1 MKHIGLM
8 MTRMVLMRFLIILF
22 GISIFVIT
30 LEVISYVDDILEL
43 NDRHLSGLAKYAM
56 LRLPVV
62 FSTFIGMSTLLAL
75 LLTLSELS
83 YRGELVPIWASG
95 VSPFR
100 VMTMLA
106 PMAIILGCINFFI
119 NDKAVPLAEPVLH
132 AWGIGEYGSKK
143 LKVGENDPIWLR
155 SDNDILRAVSSNPKS
170 TELQGVT
177 IFRRDTQ
184 GHLLEQIMATDA
196 KLINGRWELTN
207 VVVYYRA
214 NLAPSRLDKLIYSG
228 AMRPA
233 AAGARSGAPEEM
245 SLAGL
250 NYFIENA
257 GFGIRPAH
265 VYETWW
271 HKRIS
276 LIVSTLLMVVIC
288 VPLTVKFRRGGGIG
302 MMFAVGILLG
312 FVFFVFD
319 GISLTLGELGILP
332 PWMAAWAP
340 VMIFFGIGSWM
351 TLQTETVN

>member
-8 MTRMVLMRFLIILF
+8 ITRMVLLRFLVILL

-30 LEVISYVDDILEL
+30 LEVISYVDNILEL
-43 NDRHLSGLAKYAM
+43 HDRRLSGLGEYAL
-56 LRLPVV
+56 LRLPSIL
-62 FSTFIGMSTLLAL
+62 STFIGVSTLLAL

-83 YRGELVPIWASG
+83 YRGELVPIWSSG
-95 VSPFR
+95 VSPLR
-100 VMTMLA
+100 VMLMLA
-106 PMAIILGCINFFI
+106 PMAIILGAINFFI
-119 NDKAVPLAEPVLH
+119 NDKAVPMAEPVLH
-132 AWGIGEYGSKK
+132 SWGIGEYGSKK
-143 LKVGENDPIWLR
+143 LKVGENDPIWMR
-155 SDNDILRAVSSNPKS
+155 SDNDILRAVSSNAKA
-170 TELQGVT
+170 TQLHGVT

-184 GHLLEQIMATDA
+184 GHLTEQIMATSA
-196 KLINGRWELTN
+196 KLQNERWELKN
-207 VVVYYRA
+207 VIVYYRA

-250 NYFIENA
+250 SYFIENS

-276 LIVSTLLMVVIC
+276 LVVSALLMVVIC
-288 VPLTVKFRRGGGIG
+288 VPLAVKFRRGGGIG
-302 MMFAVGILLG
+302 AMFAIGVLLG
-312 FVFFVFD
+312 FVFFIFD
-319 GISLTLGELGILP
+319 GISLTLGELGVMP

-340 VMIFFGIGSWM
+340 VMIFFGIGAYM
-351 TLQTETVN
+351 TLQAETVG

>member
-1 MKHIGLM
+1 MKYIGLM
-8 MTRMVLMRFLIILF
+8 ITRMVLLRFLIILT

-43 NDRHLSGLAKYAM
+43 HDRQISGLFEYAM
-56 LRLPVV
+56 LRMPVV

-100 VMTMLA
+100 VMIMLVPLA
-106 PMAIILGCINFFI
+106 MILGAANFFI
-119 NDKAVPLAEPVLH
+119 NDKAVPMAEPILH
-132 AWGIGEYGSKK
+132 SWGIGEYGSKK
-143 LKVGENDPIWLR
+143 LKVGEKDPIWLR
-155 SDNDILRAVSSNPKS
+155 SDNDILRAVSSNAKS

-184 GHLLEQIMATDA
+184 GHLTEQIMATDA

-214 NLAPSRLDKLIYSG
+214 NLKPNRLDKLIYSG

-245 SLAGL
+245 SLSGL
-250 NYFIENA
+250 GYFIENA

-276 LIVSTLLMVVIC
+276 LILSALLMVVIC

-312 FVFFVFD
+312 FIFFVFD
-319 GISLTLGELGILP
+319 GISLTLGELGVIP

-340 VMIFFGIGSWM
+340 VMIFFGIGSYM
-351 TLQTETVN
+351 TLQTETVG

>member
-1 MKHIGLM
+1 MKQIGLM
-8 MTRMVLMRFLIILF
+8 ITRMVLVRFIVILL

-30 LEVISYVDDILEL
+30 LEVISYVDAILEL
-43 NDRHLSGLAKYAM
+43 NDRQLSGLAYYAL
-56 LRLPVV
+56 LRSPAIL
-62 FSTFIGMSTLLAL
+62 STFIGMSTLLAL

-95 VSPFR
+95 VSPLQIM
-100 VMTMLA
+100 VMLTPL
-106 PMAIILGCINFFI
+106 AIILGAANFLI
-119 NDKAVPLAEPVLH
+119 NDVAVPKAEPVLH
-132 AWGIGEYGSKK
+132 SWGIGEYGSKK
-143 LKVGENDPIWLR
+143 LKVGEKDPIWMR
-155 SDNDILRAVSSNPKS
+155 SDNDILRAVSSNAKS
-170 TELQGVT
+170 TELSGVT
-177 IFRRDTQ
+177 IFRRDTR
-184 GHLLEQIMATDA
+184 GHLTEQIMATDA
-196 KLINGRWELTN
+196 KLHNGRWELKN

-250 NYFIENA
+250 SYFIENA

-271 HKRIS
+271 HKRVS
-276 LIVSTLLMVVIC
+276 LLVSALLMVVIC

-302 MMFAVGILLG
+302 TMFAVGVLLG

-319 GISLTLGELGILP
+319 GISLTLGELGVLP

-340 VMIFFGIGSWM
+340 VMIFFGIGSYM
-351 TLQTETVN
+351 TLQAETVG